1 VVGVKAIVFADVV
14 DAWSYVGAV
23 RFERAAALYTILTGE
38 PIDVSYR
45 AASFGAASTA
55 DDVAAAAR
63 ITGIDLNVDEV
74 VPADSTDAWRLLTW
88 AEESGSEIQRELLHQ
103 LWRAH
108 FLEGADVSDGFVL
121 ASRAALVGLDLE
133 TAEALLASD
142 ELRSEV
148 DEQRET
154 ARAIG
159 AAASPFVVVDARYTL
174 AGVHSQDDYL
184 RALQSISA
192 QP

>member
-1 VVGVKAIVFADVV
+1 MVPVKAIVFADVV

-38 PIDVSYR
+38 PVEIAYR
-45 AASFGAASTA
+45 AAAFDAPVPTGEVVS
-55 DDVAAAAR
+55 AAR
-63 ITGIDLNVDEV
+63 ITGIDLNVDDV

-88 AEESGSEIQRELLHQ
+88 AESVGPEHQRELLHQ

-108 FLEGADVSDGFVL
+108 LLEGTDIADGFVL
-121 ASRAALVGLDLE
+121 ASRAALAGLELE
-133 TAEALLASD
+133 TAEALLASG
-142 ELRSEV
+142 EYAEEV
-148 DEQRET
+148 EQQRDT

-159 AAASPFVVVDARYTL
+159 AGVSPFVVVDARHTL

-184 RALQSISA
+184 RALQQIAA
-192 QP
+192 QH

>member
-1 VVGVKAIVFADVV
+1 MEAVKAIVFADVV

-38 PIDVSYR
+38 PVEISYR
-45 AASFGAASTA
+45 AASFEVPATA
-55 DDVAAAAR
+55 DEVAAAAR
-63 ITGIDLNVDEV
+63 ITGIDLDDTEV

-88 AEESGSEIQRELLHQ
+88 AEETGAEIQRELLHQ

-121 ASRAALVGLDLE
+121 ASRAALAGLELE

-142 ELRSEV
+142 EMLAEV
-148 DEQRET
+148 ERQRET
-154 ARAIG
+154 ARSIG
-159 AAASPFVVVDARYTL
+159 ATAAPFVVVEARYTL

-184 RALQSISA
+184 KALQSISA
-192 QP
+192 QH